1 MSGEDKLNYKIK
13 EKYSQEILDI
23 EYILNNMEN
32 GRVYGIDGN
41 NCKMDGSLQ
50 KNCKNLR
57 KEFFTL
63 LKKIQNGLDS
73 KEEKIGEIF
82 SGEEL

>member
-23 EYILNNMEN
+23 EYILNNMES
-32 GRVYGIDGN
+32 GRIYGINGN
-41 NCKMDGSLQ
+41 HCTMDGSLQ
-50 KNCKNLR
+50 KNCENLR

-73 KEEKIGEIF
+73 KQDKINEIF
-82 SGEEL
+82 SGKEL